1 MASLPEHS
9 RIARFGIFE
18 VDLQARELRK
28 AGLKIRLHYQP
39 FQVLIA
45 LIERP
50 GEVVTREE
58 LRKRIWPGGTFVDF
72 DSGLNTAVNRLREA
86 LGDSAE
92 NPRFVETL
100 SRRGYRFLAP
110 VEDRANKEAAGIEE
124 NSPGAVE
131 RAEQPALARRSRW
144 RWQLLPWALVVTLS
158 LAVVFLATAYFRRPS
173 RDAH

>member
-1 MASLPEHS
+1 MASLPEPS

-28 AGLKIRLHYQP
+28 AGLKIRLHDQP
-39 FQVLIA
+39 FQVLAA

-58 LRKRIWPGGTFVDF
+58 LRKKIWPGGTFVDF
-72 DSGLNTAVNRLREA
+72 DSGLNTAVNKLREA

-100 SRRGYRFLAP
+100 SRRGYRFLVP
-110 VEDRANKEAAGIEE
+110 VEGKVNKEALAIEE
-124 NSPGAVE
+124 RSPGAVE
-131 RAEQPALARRSRW
+131 CSEQPGVAHKSKW
-144 RWQLLPWALVVTLS
+144 HWQLLPWALVVILS
-158 LAVVFLATAYFRRPS
+158 LIAVFLAAAYLRGCATWR
-173 RDAH
+173 